1 MKNNVQFTQGRL
13 IEGRTEQKTVTQRE
27 IVYVLA
33 RPQPKM
39 STAGICVT
47 ALACLAGL
55 GGLGL
60 AVGFFLHWLIP
71 IAVAALTTMF
81 VSVALIAG
89 GVVIAVAFFAVL
101 IALIER

>member
-13 IEGRTEQKTVTQRE
+13 IEGRADQKTVTQRE

-47 ALACLAGL
+47 ALAAFAGL
-55 GGLGL
+55 GGL
-60 AVGFFLHWLIP
+60 GFFLHWLIP

-81 VSVALIAG
+81 FFSLVIGGAVIVAVG
-89 GVVIAVAFFAVL
+89 FFAVL
-101 IALIER
+101 IAFIER